1 MLTEIKGYLYAAG
14 AVLVLALIIGAGV
27 GGYVK
32 GVHKIEL
39 QDAPKFA
46 VIAQAAKDQQAA
58 TDKTNVANNYVTKD
72 AYAQLQTQLA
82 GYSSNI
88 DDLTQRL
95 HSAAAAGKPVIVS
108 GPMVTTCQSPVPS
121 AVGSAEAGLTGPV
134 GPAPAEGSTLP
145 TEVLRDDLTLAL
157 QNVQALETVED
168 LAAKV
173 QR

>member
-58 TDKTNVANNYVTKD
+58 TDKTNIANNYVTKD

-95 HSAAAAGKPVIVS
+95 HDSAAAGKPVIVS
-108 GPMVTTCQSPVPS
+108 GPMVAAVQCTDAGTTRITEASNPIT
-121 AVGSAEAGLTGPV
+121 VGSAPV
-134 GPAPAEGSTLP
+134 EGSTLP

-157 QNVQALETVED
+157 QNVEALEVVLD
-168 LAAKV
+168 AAARV